1 MRLALRLFPPSNNM
15 KDGYTTIRVRKSDLS
30 RLNEHGI
37 ERFGTDTVAND
48 VLLNV
53 VLDSME
59 L

>member
-15 KDGYTTIRVRKSDLS
+15 KDGYTTIRVRKDDLS
-30 RLNEHGI
+30 RLNEYSI
-37 ERFGTDTVAND
+37 ERFGIDSVPND